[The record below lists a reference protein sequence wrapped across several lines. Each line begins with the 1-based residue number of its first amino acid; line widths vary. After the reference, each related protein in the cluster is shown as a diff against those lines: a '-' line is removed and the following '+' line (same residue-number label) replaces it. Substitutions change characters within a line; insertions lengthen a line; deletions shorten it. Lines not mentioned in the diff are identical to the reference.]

1 MQSGRRLRRA
11 GQLACALA
19 LGGAIVI
26 AMLSGCSGRIAGG
39 TGGSGG
45 TGPQTGGVGTMSPG
59 GPGPSGTAPPGTVSS
74 LPPGT
79 TMTTTPSCASAPL
92 AHAGTV
98 IRRLTGWE
106 YVNSVSD
113 VLGAPAS
120 VGVFALLPADI
131 RANGFS
137 NDAGGQ
143 LVSLDHTTAY
153 SAAADAVGAS
163 LAQSPTWLAP
173 FATCTT
179 TAASCRDAI
188 VSGLGLRLFR
198 RPVTAAESTAFGAL
212 FDSSVAGGMT
222 TAPAAATVVVRAM
235 LQSPQF
241 LYRLESQAAP
251 APGAVARPLDGY
263 EMASRLSYFLW
274 SSAPDATLLAAAK
287 AGALATADG
296 VKAQVTRLLTGP
308 HAREM
313 IQRYFR
319 EWLSLDDLDDANR
332 GTEFTPQLAA
342 DMKQETL
349 DDVADQLWDGAQPL
363 TTMFTTK
370 TTKATPALAKYYGLG
385 APDAAGRYATDALP
399 GREGLLTHASVLTV
413 NGDANASIVLR
424 GLYIFRKVLCED
436 VPAPPPGATS
446 VMLAPDTA
454 SERQKS
460 DARLMHE
467 PCTSCHGQFDPLA
480 YAFEPFDNMG
490 RLQTMDPNGN
500 AVRSD
505 GWITSPSGPNVNYM
519 GVSDYMTALAAD
531 PRVGD
536 CFASKAAEFAWGRAM
551 DAGDQCMLEDI
562 RARMSASKPQSQ
574 TRTFADLITA
584 IATSPYFSYTA
595 TQ

>member
-1 MQSGRRLRRA
+1 MRSGARVRRV
-11 GQLACALA
+11 GQLTRALA
-19 LGGAIVI
+19 LGG
-26 AMLSGCSGRIAGG
+26 GCALAWLAGCTG
-39 TGGSGG
+39 KISSTPGGSG
-45 TGPQTGGVGTMSPG
+45 TQAGGVGSSGAGAPG
-59 GPGPSGTAPPGTVSS
+59 VSGTTGPGTVST

-79 TMTTTPSCASAPL
+79 TMNTTPACASAPL

-98 IRRLTGWE
+98 IRRLTAWE
-106 YVNSVSD
+106 YVNSIAD
-113 VLGAPAS
+113 VLPTLGAPAS
-120 VGVFALLPADI
+120 AGLVDLLPADI

-137 NDAGGQ
+137 NDSGGQ

-153 SAAADAVGAS
+153 QAAADAVGAS
-163 LAQSPTWLAP
+163 LAKSPTWLAP

-179 TAASCRDAI
+179 TAATCRDAI
-188 VSGLGLRLFR
+188 VGGVGLRLFR
-198 RPVTAAESTAFGAL
+198 RPVTAAETTAFGGL
-212 FDSSVAGGMT
+212 FDTAVGAGMT
-222 TAPAAATVVVRAM
+222 TASAAAVVVVRAM
-235 LQSPQF
+235 LQAPQF

-251 APGAVARPLDGY
+251 TAGAVARPLDDY
-263 EMASRLSYFLW
+263 ELATRLSYFLW
-274 SSAPDATLLAAAK
+274 SSTPDPMLLAAAK
-287 AGALATADG
+287 AGMLRTPDG
-296 VKAQVTRLLTGP
+296 LKAQITRMLTGP

-332 GTEFTPQLAA
+332 GPAFTPQLAT

-349 DDVADQLWDGAQPL
+349 DDVADQLWDGAQPMRS
-363 TTMFTTK
+363 MFTTT
-370 TTKATPALAKYYGLG
+370 TTKVTPALAKYYGLG
-385 APDAAGRYATDALP
+385 APDAAGRYSTSALTE
-399 GREGLLTHASVLTV
+399 RQGLLTHAGVLTV

-424 GLYIFRKVLCED
+424 GLYVMRKVLCED

-467 PCTSCHGQFDPLA
+467 PCKSCHGQFDPLA

-490 RLQTMDPNGN
+490 RVQTKDVNGN

-505 GWITSPSGPNVNYM
+505 GWITNPSGANVNYT

-531 PRVGD
+531 PRVAD
-536 CFASKAAEFAWGRAM
+536 CFASKVAEFAWGRAM
-551 DAGDQCMLEDI
+551 DATDSCLLEDV
-562 RARMSASKPQSQ
+562 RARMSASKTQ
-574 TRTFADLITA
+574 TFADLVTA
-584 IATSPYFSYTA
+584 VATSPYFGYTA

>member
-1 MQSGRRLRRA
+1 MRSGWFV
-11 GQLACALA
+11 
-19 LGGAIVI
+19 AIV
-26 AMLSGCSGRIAGG
+26 MLSACSGRIS
-39 TGGSGG
+39 GSG
-45 TGPQTGGVGTMSPG
+45 PPG
-59 GPGPSGTAPPGTVSS
+59 GPGPQAGGAGATGAGGSGMPGTSGTTTSPPGTVSS

-79 TMTTTPSCASAPL
+79 TMTTTASCASSPL
-92 AHAGTV
+92 AHTGTA
-98 IRRLTGWE
+98 IRRLTTWE
-106 YVNSVSD
+106 YVNTVSD

-120 VGVFALLPADI
+120 TGVFDLLPPDI

-137 NDAGGQ
+137 NDSGGQ

-163 LAQSPTWLAP
+163 LAQSTAWLAP

-198 RPVTAAESTAFGAL
+198 RPVTAAETTAYGAL
-212 FDSSVAGGMT
+212 FDGAVANGMT

-241 LYRLESQAAP
+241 LYRLESQAPPTA
-251 APGAVARPLDGY
+251 GAVARPLDGY

-274 SSAPDATLLAAAK
+274 SSAPDTALLAAAK
-287 AGALATADG
+287 AGTLTTADG
-296 VKAQVTRLLTGP
+296 VKAQITRMLGGP

-332 GTEFTPQLAA
+332 GADFTPQLAT

-370 TTKATPALAKYYGLG
+370 TTKVTPALAKYYGLG
-385 APDAAGRYATDALP
+385 APDAAGRYATDALA
-399 GREGLLTHASVLTV
+399 GRQGLLTHASVLTV

-424 GLYIFRKVLCED
+424 GLYIFRKVLCQD

-467 PCTSCHGQFDPLA
+467 PCQSCHGQFDPLA

-490 RLQTMDPNGN
+490 RVQAKDPNGN

-505 GWITSPSGPNVNYM
+505 GWVTSASGGKVSYT

-551 DAGDQCMLEDI
+551 DASDACMLEDV
-562 RARMSASKPQSQ
+562 RARMSAAKTQ
-574 TRTFADLITA
+574 TFADLVTA
-584 IATSPYFSYTA
+584 VATSPYFDYTA